1 VQKHVKTIATGNALI
16 RAFKLSIFI
25 FGLIFTPMTSKAQT
39 DCPES
44 TPPKFDPEHEPRTLC
59 QKYSPPGKFPN
70 RFGTTETHFASQI
83 IWNLNNGSDV
93 FTGDIDLVGELI
105 IDQDFTL
112 LNCKVRISPN
122 VRIRVEADVTFTLD
136 GSKLFCCQDMWQG
149 IDLDYRS
156 TVISRNITEI
166 EDAMVAMESPCTATM
181 SIRNTTFNRNIV
193 GIRLGYDGPVPWDP
207 CPTFPVFTQF
217 AGNTF
222 QCNAPLNGTTNGV
235 SFVGVQVYKT
245 NATIGALTSAFNTF
259 RNIQFGV
266 RFESQWWGTSAVN
279 RCRFEGVL
287 NDGIFMAQGNLR
299 VERCI
304 FLNNGFRGVN
314 VLETRGLVAQYNN
327 FNCNDEVAAQATGD
341 NIYRHIQA
349 AGFALNAAVDIN
361 HNFFGGNFSD
371 PEKTEHLRGI
381 ELVGGATMGGGTNIR
396 VDWNDFNFSVAQ
408 VTNTPSHEV
417 LLSGEYPSGTSTIV
431 EFNNFF
437 LDQPT
442 GNLGDNNLYGITLN
456 NGNKNQVE
464 VYSNTF
470 NSGAWGPFSDPAG
483 DWGINLNGSM
493 GGGNVMTGNTFDL
506 NPNTAFSVNFFAG
519 IYSQDFTNTVFCENN
534 LRESSYPMYF
544 QGTSMGTQYF
554 ANTHTGGGHS
564 FRVQDGFIGEQG
576 IEGGEH
582 HGNEWYDKWLNIIP
596 TLHAYHFPQQL
607 AGQSRIWAHT
617 NQSVRNTQGLGYTF
631 FSEYY
636 PADIDPNQGAWF
648 QSDFTGFPDEGDCIT
663 HLVGT
668 DETDRAI
675 AGGTIDALV
684 QNPTHIWTGRR
695 YLYAK
700 LMQNPTFQDDY
711 AEFGPFLFAQSQT
724 SVGRLYAVEQ
734 KIAEGLAVSASLA
747 AQLAQINSSVD
758 LVLSN
763 LLLADSIL
771 DTSTDVGAA
780 APALATKSG
789 GLVQLRTLDS
799 LYSVLNDAY
808 RADMS
813 AELQDA
819 LALNN
824 LVTASSTYEQ
834 YEKTVNDIAIKKVL
848 YQNGELTAVQV
859 STLQGIASECPKTG
873 GHGVYRARGILTGC
887 DEGNWNDNTTN
898 CYPIAEPVQEQ
909 VMDNGFG
916 ERSTAKILG
925 DQLLVYPNPANDGFF
940 VRLPAG
946 ESGTVTITDAM
957 SRVWKT
963 VPFTE
968 GADVQFVDLPNA
980 PTGMYLCA
988 VTTTKGD
995 RQIVKVILT
1004 NK

>member
-1 VQKHVKTIATGNALI
+1 
-16 RAFKLSIFI
+16 
-25 FGLIFTPMTSKAQT
+25 
-39 DCPES
+39 
-44 TPPKFDPEHEPRTLC
+44 
-59 QKYSPPGKFPN
+59 
-70 RFGTTETHFASQI
+70 
-83 IWNLNNGSDV
+83 
-93 FTGDIDLVGELI
+93 
-105 IDQDFTL
+105 
-112 LNCKVRISPN
+112 
-122 VRIRVEADVTFTLD
+122 
-136 GSKLFCCQDMWQG
+136 
-149 IDLDYRS
+149 
-156 TVISRNITEI
+156 
-166 EDAMVAMESPCTATM
+166 
-181 SIRNTTFNRNIV
+181 
-193 GIRLGYDGPVPWDP
+193 
-207 CPTFPVFTQF
+207 
-217 AGNTF
+217 
-222 QCNAPLNGTTNGV
+222 
-235 SFVGVQVYKT
+235 
-245 NATIGALTSAFNTF
+245 
-259 RNIQFGV
+259 
-266 RFESQWWGTSAVN
+266 
-279 RCRFEGVL
+279 
-287 NDGIFMAQGNLR
+287 
-299 VERCI
+299 
-304 FLNNGFRGVN
+304 
-314 VLETRGLVAQYNN
+314 
-327 FNCNDEVAAQATGD
+327 
-341 NIYRHIQA
+341 
-349 AGFALNAAVDIN
+349 
-361 HNFFGGNFSD
+361 
-371 PEKTEHLRGI
+371 
-381 ELVGGATMGGGTNIR
+381 
-396 VDWNDFNFSVAQ
+396 
-408 VTNTPSHEV
+408 
-417 LLSGEYPSGTSTIV
+417 
-431 EFNNFF
+431 
-437 LDQPT
+437 
-442 GNLGDNNLYGITLN
+442 
-456 NGNKNQVE
+456 
-464 VYSNTF
+464 
-470 NSGAWGPFSDPAG
+470 
-483 DWGINLNGSM
+483 M

-916 ERSTAKILG
+916 ERSTAKIFGRPTVGLSQPG
-925 DQLLVYPNPANDGFF
+925 KRRLFCKAASRRVRHCHDYGCHEQGMEDGAVYRGSGCS
-940 VRLPAG
+940 VR
-946 ESGTVTITDAM
+946 
-957 SRVWKT
+957 
-963 VPFTE
+963 
-968 GADVQFVDLPNA
+968 
-980 PTGMYLCA
+980 
-988 VTTTKGD
+988 
-995 RQIVKVILT
+995 
-1004 NK
+1004 

>member
-1 VQKHVKTIATGNALI
+1 L
-16 RAFKLSIFI
+16 
-25 FGLIFTPMTSKAQT
+25 TP
-39 DCPES
+39 
-44 TPPKFDPEHEPRTLC
+44 
-59 QKYSPPGKFPN
+59 
-70 RFGTTETHFASQI
+70 I
-83 IWNLNNGSDV
+83 
-93 FTGDIDLVGELI
+93 
-105 IDQDFTL
+105 
-112 LNCKVRISPN
+112 KV
-122 VRIRVEADVTFTLD
+122 L
-136 GSKLFCCQDMWQG
+136 G
-149 IDLDYRS
+149 
-156 TVISRNITEI
+156 
-166 EDAMVAMESPCTATM
+166 
-181 SIRNTTFNRNIV
+181 FNQN
-193 GIRLGYDGPVPWDP
+193 
-207 CPTFPVFTQF
+207 
-217 AGNTF
+217 
-222 QCNAPLNGTTNGV
+222 
-235 SFVGVQVYKT
+235 
-245 NATIGALTSAFNTF
+245 
-259 RNIQFGV
+259 
-266 RFESQWWGTSAVN
+266 
-279 RCRFEGVL
+279 
-287 NDGIFMAQGNLR
+287 
-299 VERCI
+299 
-304 FLNNGFRGVN
+304 
-314 VLETRGLVAQYNN
+314 
-327 FNCNDEVAAQATGD
+327 
-341 NIYRHIQA
+341 
-349 AGFALNAAVDIN
+349 
-361 HNFFGGNFSD
+361 
-371 PEKTEHLRGI
+371 
-381 ELVGGATMGGGTNIR
+381 
-396 VDWNDFNFSVAQ
+396 
-408 VTNTPSHEV
+408 
-417 LLSGEYPSGTSTIV
+417 
-431 EFNNFF
+431 
-437 LDQPT
+437 
-442 GNLGDNNLYGITLN
+442 
-456 NGNKNQVE
+456 
-464 VYSNTF
+464 
-470 NSGAWGPFSDPAG
+470 
-483 DWGINLNGSM
+483 
-493 GGGNVMTGNTFDL
+493 
-506 NPNTAFSVNFFAG
+506 
-519 IYSQDFTNTVFCENN
+519 
-534 LRESSYPMYF
+534 
-544 QGTSMGTQYF
+544 
-554 ANTHTGGGHS
+554 
-564 FRVQDGFIGEQG
+564 
-576 IEGGEH
+576 
-582 HGNEWYDKWLNIIP
+582 
-596 TLHAYHFPQQL
+596 
-607 AGQSRIWAHT
+607 
-617 NQSVRNTQGLGYTF
+617 
-631 FSEYY
+631 
-636 PADIDPNQGAWF
+636 
-648 QSDFTGFPDEGDCIT
+648 FTGFPDEGDCIT

-789 GLVQLRTLDS
+789 GLVQLRTLGS